1 MSGRTRCGL
10 CGRDEPFQAE
20 WYSLPE
26 GSRPDWCWGDP
37 FDCGRAASEREAVLR
52 KDTYDCD
59 DPEHKMLIESCF
71 NLTIRARKAETERD
85 NWRKAYM
92 EIAKP

>member
-1 MSGRTRCGL
+1 
-10 CGRDEPFQAE
+10 
-20 WYSLPE
+20 
-26 GSRPDWCWGDP
+26 
-37 FDCGRAASEREAVLR
+37 
-52 KDTYDCD
+52 
-59 DPEHKMLIESCF
+59 MLIESCF